1 MKKVILV
8 LAILLASATVTVAQ
22 NRRSFQWDP
31 NYAEL
36 DAHVAINNGDEVGPG
51 IGLSV
56 FRGHMAGGLDV
67 FMGEQMFAY
76 LRGGV
81 RFMSPLMGGGL
92 YIVISKE
99 EQFRPGWGCEL
110 LYNVW
115 NSCGIKLAYI
125 GTGQLSTLESEDGLK
140 VTGMRHIVRAGVY
153 VRF

>member
-1 MKKVILV
+1 MKKFVLLLV
-8 LAILLASATVTVAQ
+8 ILLASATVTVAQ
-22 NRRSFQWDP
+22 NFQWDP
-31 NYAEL
+31 YAEL
-36 DAHVAINNGDEVGPG
+36 EAHVAINNGEVGPG
-51 IGLSV
+51 IALSV

-67 FMGEQMFAY
+67 FMGEHEKLFGY

-81 RFMSPLMGGGL
+81 RFMSPLIGGGL

-99 EQFRPGWGCEL
+99 EEFRPGWGCEL

-140 VTGMRHIVRAGVY
+140 VTGMRHIVRVGFL